1 MPRLWSGS
9 FSNINNTKTL
19 PNLEDKANLSI
30 LKDDFSSKQD
40 SSIFKI
46 NSNQVFWMTQ
56 WNKLHIFELQNQHP
70 LSYPNPRSC
79 KGHIQFQKPTQ
90 TVATNQKTKR
100 GSYIHFLS
108 KYFLWSNRYKAF
120 YFDVAIYRVYK
131 SILLWTHSQYLAKF
145 KACVRYFSFWFIY
158 LFFYRMVALKLLGK
172 RFSSYIKSSF
182 RSQDTHISCI
192 SIFPS
197 LFSYQQSL

>member
-1 MPRLWSGS
+1 MVHI
-9 FSNINNTKTL
+9 FENNTK
-19 PNLEDKANLSI
+19 
-30 LKDDFSSKQD
+30 
-40 SSIFKI
+40 
-46 NSNQVFWMTQ
+46 
-56 WNKLHIFELQNQHP
+56 ELQNQHP
-70 LSYPNPRSC
+70 LSYPNPRSF
-79 KGHIQFQKPTQ
+79 KGHIQVQKPPQ
-90 TVATNQKTKR
+90 AVVTNQKTKR

-120 YFDVAIYRVYK
+120 YFDVAIYRMYK

-145 KACVRYFSFWFIY
+145 KACVRYFSFWLIY